1 MKNLVIVTSVINI
14 SQNPLSYTNV
24 RSIYSPN
31 ERFEQTIKTIES
43 IRDKIP
49 NSYIL
54 FIESSEINNDME
66 NKIKEIVDHYTI
78 VMNDDSLSKING
90 LYKGAGESTQI
101 YYGIKEI
108 NLEDYDNIFKISGR
122 YWLNDNFNY
131 SNFENSK
138 NIFQEREYNQYT
150 TSLATVFYKITN
162 KDLYISTLEYCINS
176 SGMLELNFRQKFD
189 NNFISISPIGI
200 EGNVSVDGCYISW

>member
-1 MKNLVIVTSVINI
+1 MRNLVIVTSVINI
-14 SQNPLSYTNV
+14 SKNPLSYTNV

-43 IRDKIP
+43 IRRKIP

-54 FIESSEINNDME
+54 FVESSEIDYYME
-66 NKIKEIVDHYTI
+66 NKIKDIVDHYTI
-78 VMNDDSLSKING
+78 LMGDSLTKING

-101 YYGIKEI
+101 YYAIKEI
-108 NLEDYDNIFKISGR
+108 KLEDYDNIFKISGR
-122 YWLNDNFNY
+122 YWLSDNFNY
-131 SNFENSK
+131 SNFENSE

-176 SGMLELNFRQKFD
+176 SGMLELNFRQKFQ